1 MMRCPHCQATERQVK
16 AGKTGSGSQRI
27 KCHQCG
33 RRYTPQPKVHGYPDE
48 MRLQAVK
55 LYIEGMN
62 FRRIGRLL
70 GVDHKTVMWWVRAH
84 SDGRPEQPP
93 LPAEVEVVEEDEL
106 YTFVSQ
112 KKTKST

>member
-1 MMRCPHCQATERQVK
+1 
-16 AGKTGSGSQRI
+16 
-27 KCHQCG
+27 
-33 RRYTPQPKVHGYPDE
+33 
-48 MRLQAVK
+48 
-55 LYIEGMN
+55 
-62 FRRIGRLL
+62 
-70 GVDHKTVMWWVRAH
+70 MWWVRAH

>member
-1 MMRCPHCQATERQVK
+1 MRCPHCQATERQVK

-33 RRYTPQPKVHGYPDE
+33 RRYTPQPQVHGYPDE

-62 FRRIGRLL
+62 F
-70 GVDHKTVMWWVRAH
+70 
-84 SDGRPEQPP
+84 
-93 LPAEVEVVEEDEL
+93 
-106 YTFVSQ
+106 
-112 KKTKST
+112 